1 MKYCRGQQRTDDGW
15 YDDQSY
21 YEVEY
26 YYEDSD
32 EDILQFIEDL
42 DFSEVTG
49 DDGDP
54 LLPPH
59 KRCAPH
65 TLCLIATTD
74 IKNVVY
80 QNKKLH
86 K

>member
-1 MKYCRGQQRTDDGW
+1 MFLFWQAFKEFGLKVVQVIDDEFLSM
-15 YDDQSY
+15 D
-21 YEVEY
+21 
-26 YYEDSD
+26 EDSD

>member
-1 MKYCRGQQRTDDGW
+1 MKVVQVIDDEFLSM
-15 YDDQSY
+15 D
-21 YEVEY
+21 
-26 YYEDSD
+26 EDSD

-49 DDGDP
+49 EDGDP

>member
-1 MKYCRGQQRTDDGW
+1 MDD
-15 YDDQSY
+15 DN
-21 YEVEY
+21 
-26 YYEDSD
+26 DSE

-42 DFSEVTG
+42 DLSEVTG
-49 DDGDP
+49 EDGDP

-80 QNKKLH
+80 PNKIDKCRQI
-86 K
+86 KMFYFNIFV